1 MREYGVGFAVRNP
14 LLDKIQ
20 LGASATDRL
29 ISLQLNTTDRSITM
43 LYVYS
48 PTLTAAEEVKD
59 DFYSRLETMIKGF
72 PNPEILIILGDFNAS
87 VGSDNEAWPNCIG
100 HFGIGKCNENG
111 ERLLELCNFNG
122 LCITNNFL
130 QCQISSQSVLE
141 TSTIKTLAPA
151 GPNSYQ
157 M

>member
-1 MREYGVGFAVRNP
+1 
-14 LLDKIQ
+14 
-20 LGASATDRL
+20 
-29 ISLQLNTTDRSITM
+29 M
-43 LYVYS
+43 LCVYS

-59 DFYSRLETMIKGF
+59 DFYSRLETMIKGL

-87 VGSDNEAWPNCIG
+87 VGSDNEVWPNCIG

-111 ERLLELCNFNG
+111 ERLLELCNFNE
-122 LCITNNFL
+122 LCITDNFL
-130 QCQISSQSVLE
+130 QYQISSQSVLE

-157 M
+157 T